1 MSQNDKIAEGLKF
14 LREKYGFS
22 SISCVPASTVDPKII
37 RFGNNVYPHKI
48 LHKEHADTELID
60 YSGEM
65 SPEHCPLNMDN
76 PLDWQFSID
85 GNVYKSNYSMISE
98 KCRERLKAKY
108 FIVNRSQLARI
119 NTKVLKETGKK
130 WVMHVDSLK
139 DFQSYTKALESK
151 TYVIRSFQFYRCEE
165 PEFYV
170 LADDVIDLVI
180 LALQAQ
186 GVTEEEYDSHVKT
199 LRFMNSSFEEEHFNV
214 MKFDDFEEALEKFD
228 IDKGLIT
235 IIPDMILKQNYVRS
249 LTQLSIPITI
259 LNQEGDEIMT
269 SPQAGM
275 HIFHSMLCHYDW
287 IGFMEKGE
295 PEVDLTMELE
305 AFFCDIL
312 KHYMDMRETTL
323 VSRKYVEMDKE
334 KLRNH
339 RIFSKI
345 QKQDRDHMWK
355 DVEIF
360 QDLPAKEYEKTCNK
374 MNLPVYLVHNVLDL
388 WYARLRW
395 FVGCI
400 EVFFTRE
407 SHEEKLFLIS
417 GLSQKCPGE
426 AEPITQRFLSEI
438 VHHWEK
444 LRDEWEAKRPPLFS
458 QGTEAVG
465 NKKEE
470 EKKIA
475 KTSGDSKP
483 SASKD
488 SGKAVSKNPEGSGPG
503 VSKAVQKSKTSSK
516 PETSELSGKPQTKPD
531 TQKSIV
537 IKPSEQKSM
546 KSGTPKNPRT
556 PKSVATEKSM
566 TSLETEKAAIMKKV
580 TDELKEVKKTSEK
593 MLKQKEKKKK
603 LEEKLARETEISK
616 NLKEALSEKERL
628 IEE

>member
-1 MSQNDKIAEGLKF
+1 MM
-14 LREKYGFS
+14 
-22 SISCVPASTVDPKII
+22 

-48 LHKEHADTELID
+48 LHKDHADTELID
-60 YSGEM
+60 YSSEM
-65 SPEHCPLNMDN
+65 RPEHCPLNLDN

-85 GNVYKSNYSMISE
+85 GNVYKSNYSIISE

-119 NTKVLKETGKK
+119 NTKVLKETGEK
-130 WVMHVDSLK
+130 WVMH
-139 DFQSYTKALESK
+139 KAIDSK
-151 TYVIRSFQFYRCEE
+151 TYVIRSFQLCRCEE

-186 GVTEEEYDSHVKT
+186 GVPEEEYDCECLLQPFNIQISFFSAHVET

-214 MKFDDFEEALEKFD
+214 MKFHDFEEALEKFD
-228 IDKGLIT
+228 IDKGSIT
-235 IIPDMILKQNYVRS
+235 FIPDMILKQNFVQS

-259 LNQEGDEIMT
+259 LNRNGDEIMT
-269 SPQAGM
+269 APQAGI
-275 HIFHSMLCHYDW
+275 HLFHSMLCHYDW

-305 AFFCDIL
+305 AFFFDIL

-339 RIFSKI
+339 RIFTKI
-345 QKQDRDHMWK
+345 QKQDRDHLWK
-355 DVEIF
+355 DVESF
-360 QDLPAKEYEKTCNK
+360 QDLPAKEYEKTCSK

-417 GLSQKCPGE
+417 ELSQKCPGE
-426 AEPITQRFLSEI
+426 AEPITQRFLS
-438 VHHWEK
+438 
-444 LRDEWEAKRPPLFS
+444 LRDEWETNRPPLFA

-465 NKKEE
+465 NKKEDG
-470 EKKIA
+470 KKINETP
-475 KTSGDSKP
+475 KTDKGSEKTIGKP
-483 SASKD
+483 SEATGNKKTIPKP
-488 SGKAVSKNPEGSGPG
+488 GYVSKHPG
-503 VSKAVQKSKTSSK
+503 VSGPSKAAQKSKTSQK
-516 PETSELSGKPQTKPD
+516 QETSKLSGKPQTKPD

-537 IKPSEQKSM
+537 IKPSEQKSTE
-546 KSGTPKNPRT
+546 SGTPKNLQT
-556 PKSVATEKSM
+556 PKSVATDKSM
-566 TSLETEKAAIMKKV
+566 TPLEAEKAAIMKKV
-580 TDELKEVKKTSEK
+580 TEESKEVKKTSEK
-593 MLKQKEKKKK
+593 MLKQNEKKKK
-603 LEEKLARETEISK
+603 LEEELARETEISK
-616 NLKEALSEKERL
+616 NLKETLSEKERL
-628 IEE
+628 IEELRQELANLYKNDTSRSSTSSS